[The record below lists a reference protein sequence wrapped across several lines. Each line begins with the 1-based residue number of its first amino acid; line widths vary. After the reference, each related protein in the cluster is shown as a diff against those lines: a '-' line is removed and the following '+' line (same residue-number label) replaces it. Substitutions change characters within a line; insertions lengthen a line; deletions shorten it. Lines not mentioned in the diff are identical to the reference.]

1 MVFFNN
7 SHKLKYIDLT
17 QNSHIHEDDLER
29 MSLFYIISGNDDLF
43 RKKNYIYDFCENC
56 IRIECLGS
64 GEVDFSSS
72 SRNLIRI
79 GFNLYNGYMDERM
92 NPLWMLA
99 SLDAINLILLMNAI
113 CLRFNKKADCCF
125 NGFST

>member
-1 MVFFNN
+1 MIFLNN
-7 SHKLKYIDLT
+7 SHKLKYLNLIENT
-17 QNSHIHEDDLER
+17 RIYEHDLER

-43 RKKNYIYDFCENC
+43 RKKNYIYDFRENC

-72 SRNLIRI
+72 SKNLIRI
-79 GFNLYNGYMDERM
+79 GFNLYNGYMDEIM

-99 SLDAINLILLMNAI
+99 SLDPVNLNLLFNAI
-113 CLRFNKKADCCF
+113 YLRFTQETVCYL

>member
-1 MVFFNN
+1 MIFLNN
-7 SHKLKYIDLT
+7 SHKFKYLNLI
-17 QNSHIHEDDLER
+17 QNTRIHEHDLER
-29 MSLFYIISGNDDLF
+29 ISLFYIISGNDDLF

-72 SRNLIRI
+72 SRNLLRI

-92 NPLWMLA
+92 NPLCMLA

-113 CLRFNKKADCCF
+113 CLRFNKKTDCYF